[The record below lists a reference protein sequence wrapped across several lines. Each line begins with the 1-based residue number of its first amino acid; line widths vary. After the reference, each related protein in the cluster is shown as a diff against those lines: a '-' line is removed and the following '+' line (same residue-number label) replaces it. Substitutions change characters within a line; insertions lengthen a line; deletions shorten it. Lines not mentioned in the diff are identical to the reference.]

1 MLEDVDQ
8 GLHTAS
14 QLAALHFSEVNETGA
29 AKKCAAR
36 LQQLWKAGFIKRF
49 PNPALDREGRPAYV
63 YYPRER
69 HLPRG
74 YRAVA
79 HGLAVTEFRIR
90 FLTWLHSSKEFSG
103 RFLYPTQINPSLRLG
118 LVPDGLFLIE
128 KNRKRL
134 LYFLEVDLGTES
146 LTGNTYALA
155 GKLAP
160 YAAYFDARHYVEDL
174 YWLGRFKGFRVVF
187 VFDARRRLDN
197 FQRVAAGEDADFV
210 LLKVLHCLTPESF
223 PQGWMAFDGRYVD
236 LFGRGLTREL
246 TRGVSRVVSTQVET
260 PKTLSIGMLK
270 ERGEEV

>member
-14 QLAALHFSEVNETGA
+14 QLAALHFSEVNETRA
-29 AKKCAAR
+29 VKKCAAR
-36 LQQLWKAGFIKRF
+36 LQQLWKAGFVKRF

-79 HGLAVTEFRIR
+79 HGLAVTEFRVR
-90 FLTWLHSSKEFSG
+90 FLTWLHSSPGFSG
-103 RFLYPTQINPSLRLG
+103 RFLYPAQIDPSLRLG

-128 KNRKRL
+128 RNGKRL

-174 YWLGRFKGFRVVF
+174 HWLGRFKGFRVVF
-187 VFDARRRLDN
+187 LFNAQQRLQN
-197 FQRVAAGEDADFV
+197 FQRVAAVEDADFV
-210 LLKVLHCLTPESF
+210 LLKVLHCLMPESF
-223 PQGWMAFDGRYVD
+223 THGWMAFDSRYVD
-236 LFGRGLTREL
+236 LFGRGLTGEL
-246 TRGVSRVVSTQVET
+246 ARGLSRVVSTQVEAQ
-260 PKTLSIGMLK
+260 KTISISMLK
-270 ERGEEV
+270 ERREEV